1 MATKEYTNLILK
13 DVQQNKSISTTLIR
27 SLMEQKIKPVE
38 VMYISHIDG
47 KLTYT
52 VKFEQELKL
61 YRGLVV

>member
-1 MATKEYTNLILK
+1 MTKELTKLLLK
-13 DVQQNKSISTTLIR
+13 DIRQNKSISTTYIR
-27 SLMEQKIKPVE
+27 AIMEQKIEPVE